1 MNLRILGTLRIL
13 PNIKEGKKISSCTR
27 YLFIKITSVHSNL
40 KVIAPAILT
49 MVADLEFM
57 KTKVKDLK
65 KRWEIIQIHK
75 GMETDDGSFDWDSA
89 KEDKSDT
96 CNEEPKYQMCCEE
109 SNETNDEVKRD
120 LKYLKYSY
128 HFDILYHH
136 INLTFPYR
144 ASSFLLVSPT
154 PMMIQL

>member
-1 MNLRILGTLRIL
+1 
-13 PNIKEGKKISSCTR
+13 
-27 YLFIKITSVHSNL
+27 
-40 KVIAPAILT
+40 

-120 LKYLKYSY
+120 SKHQNHNHDLEMC
-128 HFDILYHH
+128 F
-136 INLTFPYR
+136 
-144 ASSFLLVSPT
+144 
-154 PMMIQL
+154 